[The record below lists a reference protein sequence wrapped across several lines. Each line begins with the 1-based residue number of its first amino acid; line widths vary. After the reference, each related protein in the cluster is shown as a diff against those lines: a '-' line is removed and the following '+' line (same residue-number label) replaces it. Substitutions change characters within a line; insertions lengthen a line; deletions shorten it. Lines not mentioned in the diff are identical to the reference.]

1 MARFIAVL
9 LLVLWVL
16 DASGQ
21 SLSDKQKELQQL
33 KEQISQQ
40 EEIIRQAEAAKQN
53 KEKNLQQTQ
62 KTYKDTDAKIKR
74 LKKSEEAAQSELN
87 KAKQQLT
94 VTRQNLAASR
104 QRANALQEEIRR
116 EFHALFV
123 QHFRPGQALSG
134 AHTRLLPL
142 MLNYTVQSK
151 EQTEDRIAQYEG
163 TSAQLEEKRSKSQ
176 KDFENYQWSR
186 IVAKKKKKKY
196 EAEIST
202 LSGDIASL
210 EDQRQTALQRKS
222 QLEEEAKALDDLL
235 AKLRSEIS
243 HQAYSFTFSTEK
255 LPWPARGEI
264 IRPFGEQKSAV
275 YNVTLVNKGIDI
287 ALEEGHPVKAVE
299 SGVVAFAAW
308 YNGAGKMVIID
319 HQNGF
324 FSLYSH
330 NSSLLV
336 SKGDTINRG
345 QTIALSGK
353 TGSAEVPSLH
363 FELRKRGTSVDPM
376 EYLE

>member
-1 MARFIAVL
+1 MKKYILGIVL
-9 LLVLWVL
+9 LLTVL
-16 DASGQ
+16 AAYGQ
-21 SLSDKQKELQQL
+21 TLGDKQKELEEL
-33 KEQISQQ
+33 KKQISRQ
-40 EEIIRQAEAAKQN
+40 EEIIREAEAQKEN
-53 KEKNLQQTQ
+53 KEQNLQKTQ
-62 KTYKDTDAKIKR
+62 KTYKATDAKIKR
-74 LKKSEEAAQSELN
+74 LKKSEEAAKKELRR
-87 KAKQQLT
+87 AKEQLT

-104 QRANALQEEIRR
+104 ARARQLSSEIHK
-116 EFHALFV
+116 EFYALFV
-123 QHFRPGQALSG
+123 EHFRPSLAASKQNTKA
-134 AHTRLLPL
+134 LPL
-142 MLNYTVQSK
+142 LIKGCIDLKRS
-151 EQTEDRIAQYEG
+151 TEDEIAEFEG
-163 TSAQLEEKRSKSQ
+163 TSSQLEKKRSKSQ
-176 KDFENYQWSR
+176 KDFENFQWSR

-210 EDQRQTALQRKS
+210 ENQRATAIERKNL
-222 QLEEEAKALDDLL
+222 LETEAKALDELL

-243 HQAYSFTFSTEK
+243 HEAYSYIFSTDK

-264 IRPFGEQKSAV
+264 IRPFGEEKSEL

-299 SGVVAFAAW
+299 DGVVAFAAW

-336 SKGDTINRG
+336 SKGDSVNRS

-376 EYLE
+376 KYLE